1 VKIKLIF
8 GARESGGIGDFW
20 VVGCLLSGYGWH
32 CFHHFFLYEN
42 IGVSGDV
49 CLMAWESGTYSEVFG
64 VKDLLV
70 SS

>member
-1 VKIKLIF
+1 MFTIWLWL
-8 GARESGGIGDFW
+8 A
-20 VVGCLLSGYGWH
+20 LLSS
-32 CFHHFFLYEN
+32 FVLYEN